1 MHCLNYNIFYSLL
14 PNKRITVAVVDQQM
28 DNTMEST
35 ECFGKE

>member
-14 PNKRITVAVVDQQM
+14 LNKRITVAVVDQQM
-28 DNTMEST
+28 DNAMEST